1 MISLHELVWMLSIQP
16 YVPHVTSIVNSIL
29 HQLSIEFINGIP
41 LYVLYILNMHI
52 KFRSNQMLFTIRSI
66 NLFLIHNFRSQKLKI
81 LTFV

>member
-1 MISLHELVWMLSIQP
+1 MLSIQP

-66 NLFLIHNFRSQKLKI
+66 NLFFLYTILNYKNLK
-81 LTFV
+81 F

>member
-1 MISLHELVWMLSIQP
+1 MISLHKLMWMLSIQP

-66 NLFLIHNFRSQKLKI
+66 NLFFLYTILNYKNLK
-81 LTFV
+81 F

>member
-66 NLFLIHNFRSQKLKI
+66 NLFFLYTILNYKNLK
-81 LTFV
+81 F